1 MAKFLEN
8 DNESPEVDLK
18 NLTVKLAGMGLDEE
32 IEEVI
37 PGKKDS
43 KDYKTADD
51 ADDSSKDSDESDKEE
66 PIEEKS
72 SEEEIEESEE
82 VSEFYEKRAAER
94 DLTLEKVEELA
105 EEMESSEG
113 KKQKGSSRDNA
124 DSKSEKKQTEKN
136 TSQKTKRKK
145 LDGVAIIGIV
155 LAIAALIGGGI
166 WLYRASNQEPNLKI
180 TLNMFFKQYRGSKI
194 YESIFQMGFDCPEP
208 SYRDEEV
215 ISSLASSGSS
225 AEPASTTA
233 VSTSKYRYF
242 DFVVS
247 GRVREGIQEPVFV
260 SGCECKDNNYLKN
273 MRFFAPMK
281 DESDL
286 QVYYVVYSAFL
297 QAFYTDVRSEDCLEK
312 VKNAYNQSIAS
323 TEAAV
328 MVKDGDLAYSVTKA
342 QIDGSQYFVM
352 DIVPVKEADK
362 FVFATKMYQEPNLR
376 MTERSFRAL
385 YYSTPLYADVLLQF
399 GFQFRGVHYAGEPYQ
414 ETAAQASA
422 DAATVTPTPVPTPIP
437 SSSNTKYR
445 FFDNASIGSISQ
457 DWPVV
462 TVSIV
467 GCENKGDHF
476 MRWVRF
482 YAPLEM
488 ENDAE
493 IDVYAIIYGA
503 FLQSLYSGTDS
514 DTCLKKVQ
522 NTFLDFYNSEDKTP
536 KMVKDG
542 HLAYSVRIEEIDGQR
557 SFVMDVVPV
566 EEADTFNFAAPYS
579 N

>member
-37 PGKKDS
+37 PGKNDT
-43 KDYKTADD
+43 KDYKTSDEDD
-51 ADDSSKDSDESDKEE
+51 KSKTDKEESEKEEPEDKEDSKDDSS
-66 PIEEKS
+66 
-72 SEEEIEESEE
+72 ESEE
-82 VSEFYEKRAAER
+82 INEFYEKRAAER
-94 DLTLEKVEELA
+94 DLSLEKVEELA
-105 EEMESSEG
+105 EEMESSKE
-113 KKQKGSSRDNA
+113 KKQKDST
-124 DSKSEKKQTEKN
+124 SKSEKKQQTEKKN
-136 TSQKTKRKK
+136 SKKKKQKK
-145 LDGVAIIGIV
+145 LDAVALVGIV

-194 YESIFQMGFDCPEP
+194 YGSIFQMGFDCPEP
-208 SYRDEEV
+208 SYRDEEE
-215 ISSLASSGSS
+215 IAALASSPDNST
-225 AEPASTTA
+225 EPAATTA
-233 VSTSKYRYF
+233 VKTSKYRYF

-281 DESDL
+281 DDSDL

-297 QAFYTDVRSEDCLEK
+297 QAFYTDERSEVCLDK
-312 VKNAYNQSIAS
+312 VKNAYSQSQAS
-323 TEAAV
+323 TETAV
-328 MVKDGDLAYSVTKA
+328 MVKDGDLAYSVSKA
-342 QIDGSQYFVM
+342 QIDGTQYFVM
-352 DIVPVKEADK
+352 DIVPSKEADK

-399 GFQFRGVHYAGEPYQ
+399 AFQFRGVHYAGEPYQ
-414 ETAAQASA
+414 EASA
-422 DAATVTPTPVPTPIP
+422 QPAAETTVQATPTPVPTPIP
-437 SSSNTKYR
+437 SSTNTKYR

-462 TVSIV
+462 NVSIV

-476 MRWVRF
+476 MRWIRF

-493 IDVYAIIYGA
+493 IDVYAIIYAA
-503 FLQSLYSGTDS
+503 FMQSLYSGTDS

-522 NTFLDFYNSEDKTP
+522 NTFLEYFNSADKTP

-542 HLAYSVRIEEIDGQR
+542 HLAYSIRIEEIDGQR

>member
-32 IEEVI
+32 IEDVI
-37 PGKKDS
+37 PGKNDT

-51 ADDSSKDSDESDKEE
+51 ADESKDESEKNEDAEE
-66 PIEEKS
+66 LTENDA
-72 SEEEIEESEE
+72 SEEESAESEE
-82 VSEFYEKRAAER
+82 VNEFYEKRAAER

-105 EEMESSEG
+105 EEMESSDA
-113 KKQKGSSRDNA
+113 KKQKVSTLDTIIA
-124 DSKSEKKQTEKN
+124 KSEKKQTEKKDTN
-136 TSQKTKRKK
+136 KKKQKK
-145 LDGVAIIGIV
+145 LDGLALVGII
-155 LAIAALIGGGI
+155 LAIAALVGGGI
-166 WLYRASNQEPNLKI
+166 WLYRSSNQEPNLNI
-180 TLNMFFKQYRGSKI
+180 TLNMFFKQYRSSKI
-194 YESIFQMGFDCPEP
+194 YGSIFQMGFDCPEP
-208 SYRDEEV
+208 SYRTEEEMTV
-215 ISSLASSGSS
+215 VSSSDA
-225 AEPASTTA
+225 AEPAATTA
-233 VSTSKYRYF
+233 IKTSKYRYF

-260 SGCECKDNNYLKN
+260 SGSECKDNNYLKN
-273 MRFFAPMK
+273 IRFFAPMK
-281 DESDL
+281 DDSDL

-297 QAFYTDVRSEDCLEK
+297 QAFYTDERSEVCLDK
-312 VKNAYNQSIAS
+312 VKNAYSQSLAS
-323 TEAAV
+323 TETAV

-342 QIDGSQYFVM
+342 QIDGTQYFVM
-352 DIVPVKEADK
+352 DIVPSKEADK

-385 YYSTPLYADVLLQF
+385 YYSSPLYADVLLQF

-422 DAATVTPTPVPTPIP
+422 EATPTPVPTPIP
-437 SSSNTKYR
+437 SSTNTKYR

-457 DWPVV
+457 DWPIVN
-462 TVSIV
+462 VSIV
-467 GCENKGDHF
+467 GCENKSDHF

-493 IDVYAIIYGA
+493 IDVYAILYGA
-503 FLQSLYSGTDS
+503 FIQSLYSGTDS
-514 DTCLKKVQ
+514 NTCLKKVQ

-557 SFVMDVVPV
+557 CFVMDVVPV
-566 EEADTFNFAAPYS
+566 EEADTFNFSAPYS

>member
-32 IEEVI
+32 IEDVI
-37 PGKKDS
+37 PGKNDT

-51 ADDSSKDSDESDKEE
+51 ADESKDESEKNEDAEE
-66 PIEEKS
+66 LTENDA
-72 SEEEIEESEE
+72 SEEESAESEE
-82 VSEFYEKRAAER
+82 VNEFYEKRAAER

-105 EEMESSEG
+105 EEMESSDA
-113 KKQKGSSRDNA
+113 KKQKVSTLDTIIA
-124 DSKSEKKQTEKN
+124 KSEKKQTEKKDTN
-136 TSQKTKRKK
+136 KKKQKK
-145 LDGVAIIGIV
+145 LDGLALVGII
-155 LAIAALIGGGI
+155 LAIAALVGGGI
-166 WLYRASNQEPNLKI
+166 WLYRSSNQEPNLNI
-180 TLNMFFKQYRGSKI
+180 TLNMFFKQYRSSKI
-194 YESIFQMGFDCPEP
+194 YGSIFQMGFDCPEP
-208 SYRDEEV
+208 SYRTEEEMTV
-215 ISSLASSGSS
+215 VSSSDA
-225 AEPASTTA
+225 AEPAATTA
-233 VSTSKYRYF
+233 IKTSKYRYF
-242 DFVVS
+242 DCVVS

-260 SGCECKDNNYLKN
+260 SGSECKDNNYLKN
-273 MRFFAPMK
+273 IRFFAPMK
-281 DESDL
+281 DDSDL

-297 QAFYTDVRSEDCLEK
+297 QAFYTDERSEVCLDK
-312 VKNAYNQSIAS
+312 VKNAYSQSLAS
-323 TEAAV
+323 TETAV

-342 QIDGSQYFVM
+342 QIDGTQYFVM
-352 DIVPVKEADK
+352 DIVPSKEADK

-385 YYSTPLYADVLLQF
+385 YYSSPLYADVLLQF

-422 DAATVTPTPVPTPIP
+422 EATPTPVPTPIP
-437 SSSNTKYR
+437 SSTNTKYR

-457 DWPVV
+457 DWPIVN
-462 TVSIV
+462 VSIV
-467 GCENKGDHF
+467 GCENKSDHF

-493 IDVYAIIYGA
+493 IDVYAILYGA
-503 FLQSLYSGTDS
+503 FIQSLYSGTDS
-514 DTCLKKVQ
+514 NTCLKKVQ

-557 SFVMDVVPV
+557 CFVMDVVPV
-566 EEADTFNFAAPYS
+566 EEADTFNFSAPYS